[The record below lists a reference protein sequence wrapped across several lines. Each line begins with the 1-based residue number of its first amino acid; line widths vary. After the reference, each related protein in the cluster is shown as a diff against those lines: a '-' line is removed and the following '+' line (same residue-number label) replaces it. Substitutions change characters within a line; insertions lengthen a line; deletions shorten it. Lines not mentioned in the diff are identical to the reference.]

1 MNTNLDIDL
10 RGLRCPLPVLRVKKA
25 LGEMKVGD
33 VLRAWITDPAA
44 VEDIPA
50 FLKQAG
56 HTLKEISPADEGGHY
71 YYIVKNGAKPSS
83 Q

>member
-1 MNTNLDIDL
+1 MNINIDIDL

-25 LGEMKVGD
+25 LGEMASGD
-33 VLRAWITDPAA
+33 VLRAWITDPGATQ
-44 VEDIPA
+44 DIPA

-56 HTLKEISPADEGGHY
+56 HELREVIPVEEGGHY
-71 YYIVKNGAKPSS
+71 YLIVKNGASPSP